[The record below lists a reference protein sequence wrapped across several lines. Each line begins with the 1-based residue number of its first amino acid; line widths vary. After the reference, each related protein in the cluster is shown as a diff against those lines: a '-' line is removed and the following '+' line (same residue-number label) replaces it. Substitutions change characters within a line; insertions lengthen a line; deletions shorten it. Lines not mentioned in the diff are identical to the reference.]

1 MKGFI
6 LTRHW
11 RDTPTGIA
19 IECWLS
25 TDNGPVQLTI
35 PNQQSVF
42 FIRQVDADNYSYL
55 FSSRGTLHA
64 SLRPSLSVS
73 PQSPIQVKPLAL
85 KNSKGEKV
93 CGVYC
98 RQYQQA
104 KKLLR
109 ELDKHNV
116 IYWEADIR
124 PPERFLME
132 RFITSSIEI
141 PSNTVFKKG
150 ALNYCTAKSVRCKSV
165 NYLPELS
172 VVSLDIETSMD
183 ARELYSIAVYT
194 PSVSIVFMVGE
205 DESEISRQSSA
216 EINIVWCV
224 NPREC
229 LQHFLAW
236 LNEYD
241 PDIIIGWHV
250 VQFDCWVLSKLC
262 ERWKVPFTF
271 GRAKKLPHWRVE
283 GESYGGG
290 NSKENNDKTSTV
302 DTTWMDRQR
311 RYLQVPGRVVLDGI
325 ELLRTAFYHFDSF
338 SLQFVANSLLGE
350 GKLIQHNDRGQA
362 ISELFFSDKTEDR
375 IALAKYNLQ
384 DCKLVWDIFEKTKL
398 LDFAVARS
406 RLTGMP
412 LDKMGGSVASFDY
425 AYLPKLHRRGYV
437 APNLGELTSNVVS
450 PGGYVMQSL
459 PGLYQH
465 VLVLDFKS
473 LYPSIIRTFSIDPYA
488 FWFAH
493 HQQLSEDEIVDG
505 FNGAFFS
512 RDEHILPSVINELWQ
527 ERDQAKADNDQPL
540 SQAIKIIMNS
550 FYGVLGSSGCRFFDP
565 RVCSSITL
573 RGHEIIQK
581 SHVWIEEQGYRVI
594 YGDTDSLFVW
604 LGDDF
609 SQKSSRQTS
618 QQPSQKD
625 AEVSSANQQ
634 ADIIGQ
640 DLAKGLNDWWDNY
653 LQDEMAI
660 ESQLEIEFETHYY
673 DFLMPT
679 IRGSEKGS
687 KKRYAGTVKTVGSI
701 EPDATSNSDVLE
713 NSDES
718 IIDTRLVFKGL
729 EAVRTDWTPLAKR
742 FQQTLYQQV
751 FDKQPYEQYI
761 YNVVMSVRQGECDEE
776 LIYRKRLRRDVDQYE
791 KSNPPH
797 VKAARKQEVITG
809 QPLRK
814 GDTIRYVITINGP
827 EAVDHVSSMIDY
839 QHYIDKQLQP
849 IANSILCFVDDS
861 FERIVQAQ
869 ISLL

>member
-6 LTRHW
+6 LTRQW

-25 TDNGPVQLTI
+25 TDSGPVQLTI
-35 PNQQSVF
+35 PNQQSIF
-42 FIRQVDADNYSYL
+42 FIRQVDADNYAYL
-55 FSSRGTLHA
+55 FSSRSSVLA
-64 SLRPSLSVS
+64 SV
-73 PQSPIQVKPLAL
+73 QVKPLAL

-109 ELDKHNV
+109 ALDKLNV
-116 IYWEADIR
+116 VYWEADVR

-132 RFITSSIEI
+132 RFITSSLELPYDEGADTKSGAASNPEIE
-141 PSNTVFKKG
+141 NDNNKK
-150 ALNYCTAKSVRCKSV
+150 ALNYCAIKSVRCKSA
-165 NYLPELS
+165 NYLPDLS
-172 VVSLDIETSMD
+172 VVSLDIETSMN
-183 ARELYSIAVYT
+183 ARDLYSIAVYA
-194 PSVSIVFMVGE
+194 PLLSIVFMVSEDGAE
-205 DESEISRQSSA
+205 DESEASHQSFSM
-216 EINIVWCV
+216 INIVWCKS
-224 NPREC
+224 PREC
-229 LQHFLAW
+229 LQRFLAW

-271 GRAKKLPHWRVE
+271 GRAKKIPHWRVE
-283 GESYGGG
+283 GEAYSGGH
-290 NSKENNDKTSTV
+290 NDKK
-302 DTTWMDRQR
+302 DTEDADWMDRQR

-325 ELLRTAFYHFDSF
+325 ELLRIAFYHFDSF

-350 GKLIQHNDRGQA
+350 GKLIQHNDRGLA
-362 ISELFFSDKTEDR
+362 ISDMFRSGNMEDR
-375 IALAKYNLQ
+375 IALAEYNLQ

-398 LDFAVARS
+398 LDFAIARS

-437 APNLGELTSNVVS
+437 APNLGELTSDVVS

-473 LYPSIIRTFSIDPYA
+473 LYPSIIRTFSIDPYS
-488 FWFAH
+488 FWFAD
-493 HQQLSEDEIVDG
+493 HQQLADDEIVDG

-512 RDEHILPSVINELWQ
+512 RDEHILPSIINELWR

-581 SHVWIEEQGYRVI
+581 SHAWIEEQGYQVI

-604 LGDDF
+604 LGEDF
-609 SQKSSRQTS
+609 SQKSESI
-618 QQPSQKD
+618 PSVNQK
-625 AEVSSANQQ
+625 ANLV
-634 ADIIGQ
+634 GKK
-640 DLAKGLNDWWDNY
+640 LARGLNDWWDKH

-687 KKRYAGTVKTVGSI
+687 KKRYAGTVKTVSSADI
-701 EPDATSNSDVLE
+701 DMASHLEVLDA
-713 NSDES
+713 SDEP
-718 IIDTRLVFKGL
+718 IIDTRLIFKGL

-761 YNVVMSVRQGECDEE
+761 YDIVMSVRQGQCDDE
-776 LIYRKRLRRDVDQYE
+776 LIYRKRLRRDVNLYE

-797 VKAARKQEVITG
+797 VKAARKHEAITG
-809 QPLRK
+809 DALKK
-814 GDTIRYVITINGP
+814 GDTIRYVITVNGP
-827 EAVDHVSSMIDY
+827 EPVDHRDSMIDY

-849 IANSILCFVDDS
+849 IADSILSFIDDS

>member
-6 LTRHW
+6 LTRQW

-25 TDNGPVQLTI
+25 TDSGPVQLTI
-35 PNQQSVF
+35 PNQQSIF
-42 FIRQVDADNYSYL
+42 FIRQVDADNYAYL
-55 FSSRGTLHA
+55 FSSRSSVLA
-64 SLRPSLSVS
+64 SV
-73 PQSPIQVKPLAL
+73 QVKPLAL

-109 ELDKHNV
+109 ALDKLNV
-116 IYWEADIR
+116 IYWEADVR

-132 RFITSSIEI
+132 RFITSSLELPCDEVADTALDTKSGTASNPEIEN
-141 PSNTVFKKG
+141 NTNKK
-150 ALNYCTAKSVRCKSV
+150 ALNYRAIKSVRCKSA
-165 NYLPELS
+165 NYLPDLS
-172 VVSLDIETSMD
+172 VVSLDIETSMN
-183 ARELYSIAVYT
+183 ARDLYSIAVYA
-194 PSVSIVFMVGE
+194 PLLSIVFMVSEDGAE
-205 DESEISRQSSA
+205 DESEASHQSSSM
-216 EINIVWCV
+216 INIVWCKS
-224 NPREC
+224 PREC
-229 LQHFLAW
+229 LQRFLAW

-271 GRAKKLPHWRVE
+271 GRAKKIPHWRVE
-283 GESYGGG
+283 GEAYSGGH
-290 NSKENNDKTSTV
+290 NDKK
-302 DTTWMDRQR
+302 DTEDADWMDRQR

-325 ELLRTAFYHFDSF
+325 ELLRIAFYHFDSF

-350 GKLIQHNDRGQA
+350 GKLIQHNDRGLA
-362 ISELFFSDKTEDR
+362 ISDMFRSGNMEDR
-375 IALAKYNLQ
+375 IALAEYNLQ

-398 LDFAVARS
+398 LDFAIARS

-437 APNLGELTSNVVS
+437 APNLGELTSDVVS

-473 LYPSIIRTFSIDPYA
+473 LYPSIIRTFSIDPYS
-488 FWFAH
+488 FWFAD
-493 HQQLSEDEIVDG
+493 HQQLADDEIVDG

-512 RDEHILPSVINELWQ
+512 RDEHILPSIINELWR

-581 SHVWIEEQGYRVI
+581 SHAWIEEQGYQVI

-604 LGDDF
+604 LGEDF
-609 SQKSSRQTS
+609 SQKSEGI
-618 QQPSQKD
+618 PSVNQK
-625 AEVSSANQQ
+625 ANLV
-634 ADIIGQ
+634 GKK
-640 DLAKGLNDWWDNY
+640 LARGLNDWWDKH

-687 KKRYAGTVKTVGSI
+687 KKRYAGTVKTVSSADI
-701 EPDATSNSDVLE
+701 DMASHLEVLDA
-713 NSDES
+713 SDEP
-718 IIDTRLVFKGL
+718 IIDTRLIFKGL

-761 YNVVMSVRQGECDEE
+761 YDIVMSVRQGQCDDE
-776 LIYRKRLRRDVDQYE
+776 LIYRKRLRRDVNLYE

-797 VKAARKQEVITG
+797 VKAARKHEAITG
-809 QPLRK
+809 DALKK
-814 GDTIRYVITINGP
+814 GDTIRYVITVNGP
-827 EAVDHVSSMIDY
+827 EPVDHRDSMIDY

-849 IANSILCFVDDS
+849 IADSILSFIDDS

>member
-6 LTRHW
+6 LTRQW

-25 TDNGPVQLTI
+25 TDSGPVQLTI
-35 PNQQSVF
+35 PNQQSIF
-42 FIRQVDADNYSYL
+42 FIRQVDADNYAYL
-55 FSSRGTLHA
+55 FSSRSSVLA
-64 SLRPSLSVS
+64 SV
-73 PQSPIQVKPLAL
+73 QVKPLAL

-109 ELDKHNV
+109 ALDKLNV
-116 IYWEADIR
+116 VYWEADVR

-132 RFITSSIEI
+132 RFITSSLELPCDEVADTALDTKSGTASNPEIEN
-141 PSNTVFKKG
+141 NTNKK
-150 ALNYCTAKSVRCKSV
+150 ALNYRAIKSVRCKSA
-165 NYLPELS
+165 NYFPDLS
-172 VVSLDIETSMD
+172 VVSLDIETSMN
-183 ARELYSIAVYT
+183 ARDLYSIAVYA
-194 PSVSIVFMVGE
+194 PLLSIVFMVSEDGAE
-205 DESEISRQSSA
+205 DESEASHQFSSM
-216 EINIVWCV
+216 INIVWCKS
-224 NPREC
+224 PREC
-229 LQHFLAW
+229 LQRFLAW

-271 GRAKKLPHWRVE
+271 GRAKKIPHRRVE
-283 GESYGGG
+283 GEAYSGGH
-290 NSKENNDKTSTV
+290 NDKK
-302 DTTWMDRQR
+302 DTADADWMDRQR

-325 ELLRTAFYHFDSF
+325 ELLRIAFYHFDSF

-350 GKLIQHNDRGQA
+350 GKLIQHNDRGLA
-362 ISELFFSDKTEDR
+362 ISDMFRSGNMEDR
-375 IALAKYNLQ
+375 IALAEYNLQ

-398 LDFAVARS
+398 LDFAIARS

-437 APNLGELTSNVVS
+437 APNLGELTSDVIS

-473 LYPSIIRTFSIDPYA
+473 LYPSIIRTFSIDPYS
-488 FWFAH
+488 FWFAD
-493 HQQLSEDEIVDG
+493 HQQLADDEIVDG

-512 RDEHILPSVINELWQ
+512 RDEHILPSIINELWR

-581 SHVWIEEQGYRVI
+581 SHAWIEEQGYQVI

-604 LGDDF
+604 LGEDF
-609 SQKSSRQTS
+609 SQKSEGI
-618 QQPSQKD
+618 PSVNQK
-625 AEVSSANQQ
+625 ANLV
-634 ADIIGQ
+634 GKK
-640 DLAKGLNDWWDNY
+640 LARGLNDWWDKH

-687 KKRYAGTVKTVGSI
+687 KKRYAGTVRTVSSADI
-701 EPDATSNSDVLE
+701 DMASHLEVLDA
-713 NSDES
+713 SDEPR
-718 IIDTRLVFKGL
+718 IDTRLIFKGL

-761 YNVVMSVRQGECDEE
+761 YDIVMSVRQGQCDDE
-776 LIYRKRLRRDVDQYE
+776 LIYRKRLRRDVNLYE

-797 VKAARKQEVITG
+797 VKAARKHEAITG
-809 QPLRK
+809 DALKK
-814 GDTIRYVITINGP
+814 GDTIRYVITVNGP
-827 EAVDHVSSMIDY
+827 EPVDHRGSMIDY

-849 IANSILCFVDDS
+849 IADSILSFIDDS

>member
-35 PNQQSVF
+35 PSQQSVF
-42 FIRQVDADNYSYL
+42 FIRQVDADNYAYL
-55 FSSRGTLHA
+55 FSSRSS
-64 SLRPSLSVS
+64 SLTSV
-73 PQSPIQVKPLAL
+73 QVKPLAL
-85 KNSKGEKV
+85 KNNKGEKV

-98 RQYQQA
+98 RQYQQV

-109 ELDKHNV
+109 ALDKQNV
-116 IYWEADIR
+116 VYWEADIR

-132 RFITSSIEI
+132 RFITSSLEL
-141 PSNTVFKKG
+141 PYNTTPISELTNSTKKSVP
-150 ALNYCTAKSVRCKSV
+150 NYRAVKSVRCKST
-165 NYLPELS
+165 NYLPDLS

-183 ARELYSIAVYT
+183 ARDLYSIAVYA
-194 PSVSIVFMVGE
+194 PLVSLVFMVGE
-205 DESEISRQSSA
+205 IENESTCENNPTARQSSP
-216 EINIVWCV
+216 EVNIVWCAT
-224 NPREC
+224 PREC
-229 LQHFLAW
+229 LQQFLAW
-236 LNEYD
+236 LDECD

-271 GRAKKLPHWRVE
+271 GRAKKIPHWRVE
-283 GESYGGG
+283 GEAYGARV
-290 NSKENNDKTSTV
+290 KEENDSELKNTEEAE
-302 DTTWMDRQR
+302 WMDRQR

-325 ELLRTAFYHFDSF
+325 ELLRIAFYHFDSF

-350 GKLIQHNDRGQA
+350 GKLIQHDDRGQA
-362 ISELFFSDKTEDR
+362 ISDMFRSDNVADR
-375 IALAKYNLQ
+375 IALAEYNLR

-437 APNLGELTSNVVS
+437 APNLGELTSDVVS

-488 FWFAH
+488 FWFAD
-493 HQQLSEDEIVDG
+493 HQQLSEEEIVEG

-512 RDEHILPSVINELWQ
+512 RDEHILPSVINDLWQ

-581 SHVWIEEQGYRVI
+581 SHTWIEEQGYQVI

-609 SQKSSRQTS
+609 SQCFA
-618 QQPSQKD
+618 QQD
-625 AEVSSANQQ
+625 ASVADVNQQ
-634 ADIIGQ
+634 ANVIGQ
-640 DLAKGLNDWWDNY
+640 DLAKGLNKWWDNY

-660 ESQLEIEFETHYY
+660 ESRLEIEFETHYY

-687 KKRYAGTVKTVGSI
+687 KKRYAGTVKTVRPA
-701 EPDATSNSDVLE
+701 ETDTANNLEVLDTT
-713 NSDES
+713 DES
-718 IIDTRLVFKGL
+718 IIDTRLIFKGL

-761 YNVVMSVRQGECDEE
+761 YDVVMSVRQGQCDDE
-776 LIYRKRLRRDVDQYE
+776 LIYRKRLRRDVDLYE

-797 VKAARKQEVITG
+797 VKAARKHEAITG
-809 QPLRK
+809 EALKK
-814 GDTIRYVITINGP
+814 GDTIRYVITVNGP
-827 EAVDHVSSMIDY
+827 EPVDNRNSMIDY
-839 QHYIDKQLQP
+839 QHYVDKQLQP
-849 IANSILCFVDDS
+849 IADSILCFIDDG